1 MYIYLPG
8 EGKLREER
16 DEGREEGGERE
27 RERERDVA
35 NGRTRGEIIHYILG
49 HNAAHPK
56 QW

>member
-16 DEGREEGGERE
+16 DEGREEGGE